1 MKQIILSKDGWK
13 IFQTASRNL
22 IGPTKD
28 PTIGI
33 NGKWNTKHLP
43 KANGLSNFS
52 VISQHYSAP
61 EKYLEYWIMQLLL
74 INK

>member
-1 MKQIILSKDGWK
+1 MKLIILSKDDWK
-13 IFQTASRNL
+13 MLQNASENL
-22 IGPTKD
+22 NGPTEN

-52 VISQHYSAP
+52 IISQHYSAP
-61 EKYLEYWIMQLLL
+61 KKYSEYWNMQLLL
-74 INK
+74 SN